1 MIARAHSQ
9 HAQQSL
15 LSINSQQKHK
25 QRAKKT
31 GRARILGNPK
41 NDIARCQAIAEP
53 AKTKSTTG
61 RSENKERAVYLF
73 NSRQCDGSAKDKEIL
88 GNKYVVRVL
97 SVFRFSSF
105 FGCSRGH
112 VFVFFFC
119 FFELAL
125 VFHFKTERSLLPNK
139 SIYWAHSEN
148 ALQPLT

>member
-112 VFVFFFC
+112 VFVFFF
-119 FFELAL
+119 
-125 VFHFKTERSLLPNK
+125 VFLNSPWCSILRPNAPYCPIK
-139 SIYWAHSEN
+139 VFIGPIVRTPFS
-148 ALQPLT
+148 P